1 MKNQNIATIVNVML
15 TTAKNAQGKALK
27 VTEVKKL
34 NAEIQT
40 AERQKYDVSLEL
52 ARELYKV
59 QPAFDEFFKALINRL
74 KDDKLTAKELPK
86 KSEVMTMVWG
96 LSKSWLYRLI
106 KVGGIEPAIRNK
118 FNDLCDEAEAN
129 GEPFTRSIDAL
140 NTWASKYDEH
150 KGEADTDGE
159 SLAELR
165 ASNGGKVVAWQIKE
179 GNKTLTMYTDH
190 THKTNFTA
198 EEIRV
203 FFQQVLTPA
212 VVSMYPNAEAKP
224 RRTAKTPAVAKA
236 VQKER
241 DELKA
246 RIETEAMAKIKKLS
260 PHLNKA

>member
-1 MKNQNIATIVNVML
+1 ML
-15 TTAKNAQGKALK
+15 TTAKNAQSKALK
-27 VTEVKKL
+27 VTEIKGL
-34 NAEIQT
+34 NAKIQT
-40 AERQKYDVSLEL
+40 AERQKYEVSLDL

-86 KSEVMTMVWG
+86 KSEVMTLVWG

-106 KVGGIEPAIRNK
+106 KVGGVCVETPHIKNK
-118 FNDLCDEAEAN
+118 FNALCDEAESN

-140 NTWASKYDEH
+140 NTWASKYDDH

-159 SLAELR
+159 SLAEMR
-165 ASNGGKVVAWQIKE
+165 STNGGKVAEWSIKQ
-179 GNKTLTMYTDH
+179 GNKSFTMYADH

-203 FFQQVLTPA
+203 FFDEVLTPA
-212 VVSMYPNAEAKP
+212 IVSRYGKQKKVTSRGAK
-224 RRTAKTPAVAKA
+224 VLDA

-241 DELKA
+241 VA
-246 RIETEAMAKIKKLS
+246 KLS
-260 PHLNKA
+260 PHLNA

>member
-1 MKNQNIATIVNVML
+1 MKNQNIATIVNGML

-27 VTEVKKL
+27 VTEIKSL
-34 NAEIQT
+34 NAKIQT
-40 AERQKYDVSLEL
+40 AERQKYDVSLDL
-52 ARELYKV
+52 ARELFKV

-106 KVGGIEPAIRNK
+106 KVGGIAPEIRNK

-190 THKTNFTA
+190 THKTNFTLL
-198 EEIRV
+198 EINA
-203 FFQQVLTPA
+203 FFNEVLTPA
-212 VVSMYPNAEAKP
+212 IRSGFAIKKVDARGKKVIE
-224 RRTAKTPAVAKA
+224 A

-241 DELKA
+241 LKNV
-246 RIETEAMAKIKKLS
+246 AK
-260 PHLNKA
+260 HLNEA